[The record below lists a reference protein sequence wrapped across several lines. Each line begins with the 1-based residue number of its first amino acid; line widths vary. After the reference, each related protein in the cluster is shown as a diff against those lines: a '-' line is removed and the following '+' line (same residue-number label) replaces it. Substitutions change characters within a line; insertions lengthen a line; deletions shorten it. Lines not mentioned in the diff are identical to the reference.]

1 MQKPQNRDPQVF
13 RRRWLLLCVLGWST
27 WPGLS
32 LARPA
37 SVETSTTSLD
47 QFVRQLES
55 SYRSVKTLRAQ
66 FTQTWTWGGRTR
78 VESGRVYFARGG
90 LMRWHYQ
97 KPKEKLF
104 LSDGKKLL
112 LYIPDENQLTRSSVK
127 SSEDVRVP
135 FRLLLSRP
143 NLHRVFS
150 KIEFADLALRHQ
162 PENYVLRAF
171 PKLGY
176 EEDYREVLMELT
188 PAFDIR
194 KLVVFYPD
202 NSHMEFTFDHIER
215 NVALDPGLF
224 RFIPPANAEVIE
236 QP

>member
-1 MQKPQNRDPQVF
+1 
-13 RRRWLLLCVLGWST
+13 
-27 WPGLS
+27 
-32 LARPA
+32 
-37 SVETSTTSLD
+37 
-47 QFVRQLES
+47 
-55 SYRSVKTLRAQ
+55 
-66 FTQTWTWGGRTR
+66 
-78 VESGRVYFARGG
+78 
-90 LMRWHYQ
+90 MRWDYQ